1 LTWESGSFRV
11 EFGPVDREAHSDAG
25 TQALLMEGMRR
36 IDEMARLAETLPL
49 STVLGV
55 DFPALAAQLAEM
67 PDELNGVLRLFD
79 GRRTMREILSDS
91 PLDDLSTMG
100 VVQRLMSD
108 GVLMHGAPVT
118 PRRKPSLQQWLGS
131 VPPPPREAAEASSPD
146 GAAVPDAP
154 PLVVDTPPEGQPRA
168 AAKAQ
173 PDAGAGTRPD
183 GPEGP
188 TPPRGVA
195 PGASPDPGTA
205 EAAARPRRGN
215 GDAGS
220 DEISAALAD
229 AVAETQGGAAPLEPK
244 DAAASRAR
252 TQPASTPVVNPGT
265 VPERAGAAAS

>member
-1 LTWESGSFRV
+1 
-11 EFGPVDREAHSDAG
+11 
-25 TQALLMEGMRR
+25 
-36 IDEMARLAETLPL
+36 
-49 STVLGV
+49 
-55 DFPALAAQLAEM
+55 
-67 PDELNGVLRLFD
+67 
-79 GRRTMREILSDS
+79 MREILSDS

-154 PLVVDTPPEGQPRA
+154 PLVVDTPPEGQPGA
-168 AAKAQ
+168 AAKVQ
-173 PDAGAGTRPD
+173 PDAGAATRPD
-183 GPEGP
+183 APEVP
-188 TPPRGVA
+188 TPPRGGAPVRTAGPIALVRYPPLRGMRRERLRREAEEARQAMTAGRPVRLTHILELPATPGGGDAMPQGARRMSVAVGEAAKRFAPDLPVARVVRPWIA

-229 AVAETQGGAAPLEPK
+229 CN
-244 DAAASRAR
+244 DCI
-252 TQPASTPVVNPGT
+252 PATRPCI
-265 VPERAGAAAS
+265 A